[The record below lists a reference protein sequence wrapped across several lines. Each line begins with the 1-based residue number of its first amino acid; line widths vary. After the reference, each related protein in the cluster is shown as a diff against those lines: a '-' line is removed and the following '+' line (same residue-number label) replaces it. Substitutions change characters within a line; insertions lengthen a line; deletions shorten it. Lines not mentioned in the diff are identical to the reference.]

1 LDSQKVGGEWIC
13 CRVVASGDIAEQRQ
27 GDKRATGIS
36 ATARKVRKISRDTT
50 AYRRQ
55 TRGALSG
62 IFAVEGT
69 AAFNSLISRFLGS
82 VTAAFNSLISRFLGS
97 VMRSFVA
104 LRQNGAGR
112 YALVSERLRSCKHA
126 PAAML
131 AALLCS
137 LAVAGCAPAYTKPAL
152 LPHHMRSSDATPAH
166 LHPVRYASRRPDMR
180 PTGGLKP
187 AKAAIPLPNPELLRP
202 QPEPDCE
209 FVPGDAG
216 ADDRQKLDYQQ
227 QCYRH
232 AEIIARERLKRL
244 QDELEKTVKPGKTG
258 N

>member
-1 LDSQKVGGEWIC
+1 LASQKVGGEWIC

-36 ATARKVRKISRDTT
+36 ATARKVTT

-82 VTAAFNSLISRFLGS
+82 V
-97 VMRSFVA
+97 MRSFVA
-104 LRQNGAGR
+104 VRQSGAGR
-112 YALVSERLRSCKHA
+112 YALVSERLRSREHA

-152 LPHHMRSSDATPAH
+152 LPHHMRSADATPAH

-244 QDELEKTVKPGKTG
+244 QDELEKTVKPGKTR